1 MQQVQVVT
9 QCNSLHLHVLKQTD
23 SGTLWTG
30 WWRQPKTKY
39 YPHMK
44 KNSMKNETNV
54 FSHCRSDLSCNPDYV
69 PALMMMM
76 DYGFIPA
83 PQPYTSGLVL
93 PTQWGSVLVCLLHHF
108 RTMSYCMYA
117 GCCFKWQSKVFFTVV
132 GSSWKLWTTLK
143 AWLYIKLL
151 LLGYSY
157 DAFTRGWK
165 HMNPVCQRDNSRIFK
180 SACLVCAKLPGIILS
195 VSCSP

>member
-1 MQQVQVVT
+1 
-9 QCNSLHLHVLKQTD
+9 
-23 SGTLWTG
+23 
-30 WWRQPKTKY
+30 
-39 YPHMK
+39 
-44 KNSMKNETNV
+44 
-54 FSHCRSDLSCNPDYV
+54 
-69 PALMMMM
+69 MMMM

-117 GCCFKWQSKVFFTVV
+117 VCCFEWQAKVFFTVIV

-143 AWLYIKLL
+143 AWLSIKRL

-165 HMNPVCQRDNSRIFK
+165 HMNPVCQRDKSLIFK

-195 VSCSP
+195 VSCSPLNVAQELLCGTPPDSPWAYLSCHSSRTVLDVCHIRVEQCCGSSFESCLKDLLMGLSSLPICSLMR